1 MNCNI
6 SSHELSRVQITYL
19 IDLCSHKLFWSYKL
33 VIGSYWNVCTRYQ
46 YRQQSRVF
54 VWVNCKST
62 RLFYRNVVLWSGGL
76 FCCKIK
82 NGITSWVF
90 HLPKHFGCGPIS
102 TYRSERQ
109 VSQGRNYHRKG
120 SSDKSK
126 RRWNWVGWLWI
137 GVLRTQLV
145 QFFSEILFAF

>member
-1 MNCNI
+1 MAVIEMFMQDINI
-6 SSHELSRVQITYL
+6 DNNLSLRL
-19 IDLCSHKLFWSYKL
+19 SKLQKYIL
-33 VIGSYWNVCTRYQ
+33 TR
-46 YRQQSRVF
+46 F
-54 VWVNCKST
+54 
-62 RLFYRNVVLWSGGL
+62 FYRNVVFGSGGL

-137 GVLRTQLV
+137 GVLRTQWV
-145 QFFSEILFAF
+145 QILSEKSIRILIQKYFLNSFL